1 MEMSAE
7 AVHISATTKLCA
19 CPLLRVRIST
29 TFKTQQNHHHPPPQ
43 IYADLPSVV
52 PGLHSVEN
60 DCPLS
65 GRSRHKEVES
75 DAAETISDEKSA

>member
-7 AVHISATTKLCA
+7 AVHISATTKLCM
-19 CPLLRVRIST
+19 CPLLHVCIST
-29 TFKTQQNHHHPPPQ
+29 KFKKLQNDHNPPPQ

-60 DCPLS
+60 DCPLGGS
-65 GRSRHKEVES
+65 GRHKEVEPN
-75 DAAETISDEKSA
+75 AAETISDEKGA